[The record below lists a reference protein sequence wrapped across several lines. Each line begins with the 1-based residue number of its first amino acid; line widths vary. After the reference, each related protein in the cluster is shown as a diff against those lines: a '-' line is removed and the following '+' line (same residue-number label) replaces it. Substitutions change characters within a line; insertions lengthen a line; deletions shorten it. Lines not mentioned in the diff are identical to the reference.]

1 MRKCW
6 SIWNKRLKSLYKSDR
21 KANRSE
27 QVVKELEV
35 SKSLWKLWHRA
46 ESWGA
51 VEGVVCTLMGRSGNL
66 FVCFKWTN
74 TNKTWCLLDIERG
87 ESQVAARWLELSIWK
102 PCNQKLVWWLHWV
115 TNCTQSRQ
123 PGGFDSANL
132 LCWCPFFMLFY
143 LKLFLLG
150 GGVGESLVNAGLHW
164 GSLFEFH
171 KPPVFT
177 AGKEHVFVFLYTVAP
192 FNRNDQSYFHYNL
205 LLQVFS
211 GPTWLQVKAF
221 FRGLI

>member
-150 GGVGESLVNAGLHW
+150 GGW
-164 GSLFEFH
+164 GKALSMQACIEEVYLNS
-171 KPPVFT
+171 T
-177 AGKEHVFVFLYTVAP
+177 
-192 FNRNDQSYFHYNL
+192 NL
-205 LLQVFS
+205 LFS
-211 GPTWLQVKAF
+211 QQERNMSLCFYTQWLHSIEMTNLIFIIIYYCRFSQDLPG
-221 FRGLI
+221 FR